1 MKATREILIIF
12 SANLLGNYIYQTTS
26 LGRLSSLGTH
36 VFISRKLYFL
46 LGWVLLFCELLWSCL
61 HVHTHL
67 YLSSMQLETYAIHK
81 KKEKMLVAGQN
92 VTHHAYSYVGNNV
105 IT

>member
-46 LGWVLLFCELLWSCL
+46 LGWVLLFCELL
-61 HVHTHL
+61 
-67 YLSSMQLETYAIHK
+67 
-81 KKEKMLVAGQN
+81 
-92 VTHHAYSYVGNNV
+92 
-105 IT
+105 